1 MKFVRVEDELL
12 KKTNIVNFDLVTKRI
27 SNNNSI
33 LKRYLAII
41 QKQ

>member
-1 MKFVRVEDELL
+1 MKFVRVEGELL